1 MIRNWLIALLSIV
14 ALTAIPSGALLVLH
28 PDGSGFRMPLTVLA
42 GTPFSDFVIPGL
54 VLGLIVGGSALAA
67 LLAILLKRNKA
78 RQLALLAGLMQGGW
92 IIIQMILLGIL
103 SNLQFLYIGVGA
115 AIVVLAM
122 YWKNEIQPSG
132 IVR

>member
-1 MIRNWLIALLSIV
+1 MIRNLLIGLLSIV

-28 PDGSGFRMPLTVLA
+28 PDGADFQMPTTVLR
-42 GTPFSDFVIPGL
+42 GTPFADFVIPGL

-67 LLAILLKRNKA
+67 LLAIFLKRNKA

-92 IIIQMILLGIL
+92 IIVQMLLLGIL
-103 SNLQFLYIGVGA
+103 SNLQFLYVGIGA
-115 AIVVLAM
+115 AIVVLAIS
-122 YWKNEIQPSG
+122 WKKEIQQPR

>member
-28 PDGSGFRMPLTVLA
+28 PDGADFQMPLTVLT
-42 GTPFSDFVIPGL
+42 GTPFADFVIPGL

-78 RQLALLAGLMQGGW
+78 RQLSLLAGLMQAGW
-92 IIIQMILLGIL
+92 IIIQMLLLGIL
-103 SNLQFLYIGVGA
+103 SNLQFLYVGIGA

-122 YWKNEIQPSG
+122 YWKNEIQQTG